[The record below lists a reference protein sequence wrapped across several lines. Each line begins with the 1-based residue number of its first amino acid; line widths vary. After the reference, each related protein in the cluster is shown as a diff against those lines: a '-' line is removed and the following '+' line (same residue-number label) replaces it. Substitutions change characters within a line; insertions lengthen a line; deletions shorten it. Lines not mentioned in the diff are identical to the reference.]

1 MFDIVF
7 VRGYIVFFATK
18 EFFPLSSSG
27 GSGGA
32 LSLEMMG

>member
-7 VRGYIVFFATK
+7 VRGHIVCFSTK
-18 EFFPLSSSG
+18 ALFTLSSSG